1 MSPSKDFSSFE
12 SVDARSAGTLGFMPR
27 LLVLTTLPHRRPRG
41 HRFER
46 VNGRYSLLLEAR
58 RSVGLPY
65 GIYPRLI
72 LVYLTTAAVRSKSP
86 EIHLGATA
94 NNLARKLGLST
105 VSGPRGTAHRLE
117 DQLNRL
123 LCLRLDWQTS
133 IGLHPISSGSKL
145 VTAGGAAWLKPL
157 RRLLPRRP
165 TWRSHIV
172 LGQDFFEEITRS
184 AVPVDLRALRLL
196 QRSPLALDLYVWL
209 TYRMSYLRRPTLVP
223 WEGLQAQ
230 LGADYARLRDFR
242 RKALAHLTN
251 VICVYPALRVRQT
264 DSGLY
269 LYPSRPH
276 VPARPRR
283 QARRTNRR

>member
-1 MSPSKDFSSFE
+1 
-12 SVDARSAGTLGFMPR
+12 
-27 LLVLTTLPHRRPRG
+27 
-41 HRFER
+41 
-46 VNGRYSLLLEAR
+46 
-58 RSVGLPY
+58 
-65 GIYPRLI
+65 
-72 LVYLTTAAVRSKSP
+72 
-86 EIHLGATA
+86 
-94 NNLARKLGLST
+94 
-105 VSGPRGTAHRLE
+105 
-117 DQLNRL
+117 
-123 LCLRLDWQTS
+123 LRLDWQTS